1 MRPPGIEPGQIAWEA
16 IVLPLDYGRTRN
28 SYELAYASNK
38 FKRIAVVYS
47 GMEIIGLDNIPL
59 IRDDD
64 DLVEII
70 SSALKEK
77 RIALEDNDIVAVTE
91 KIVAKAEG
99 RLVDLDGVK
108 PSRKAIALSRKTG
121 KDPRIV
127 ELILRESKEVLRTGK
142 NFIIVETK
150 QGFVYA
156 NAGIDQS
163 NVEKGKVKLLP
174 RSPDKSAKRI
184 RRGLKEKTGKKIG
197 VVIVDSSGRPFRY
210 GTVGVAIGA
219 SGIKVLWDRRGDKD
233 LFERELQIT
242 RVAIADCLASA
253 ANLIIG
259 EASEKIPVAIIRGL
273 NFLGNGKVEDL
284 IRKKSE
290 DVFR

>member
-1 MRPPGIEPGQIAWEA
+1 
-16 IVLPLDYGRTRN
+16 
-28 SYELAYASNK
+28 
-38 FKRIAVVYS
+38 
-47 GMEIIGLDNIPL
+47 MEIIGLDNLPL
-59 IRDDD
+59 IRDGD

-99 RLVDLDGVK
+99 RLADLDEVK
-108 PSRKAIALSRKTG
+108 PSRRAIALSRKTG

-150 QGFVYA
+150 QGFVCA

-163 NVEKGKVKLLP
+163 NVEKGKAKLLP

-184 RRGLKEKTGKKIG
+184 RRGLEEKTGKKIG
-197 VVIVDSSGRPFRY
+197 VVIMDSSGRPFRY

-219 SGIKVLWDRRGDKD
+219 SGIRVLWDRRGDKD

-253 ANLIIG
+253 ANLIMG
-259 EASEKIPVAIIRGL
+259 EASEKTPVAIIRGL
-273 NFLGNGKVEDL
+273 NFLGN
-284 IRKKSE
+284 
-290 DVFR
+290 

>member
-1 MRPPGIEPGQIAWEA
+1 
-16 IVLPLDYGRTRN
+16 
-28 SYELAYASNK
+28 
-38 FKRIAVVYS
+38 
-47 GMEIIGLDNIPL
+47 MEIIGLDNLPL
-59 IRDDD
+59 IRDGD

-99 RLVDLDGVK
+99 RLVDLGEVK
-108 PSRKAIALSRKTG
+108 PSRRAIALSRKTG

-127 ELILRESKEVLRTGK
+127 ELILRESKEVLRIGK

-150 QGFVYA
+150 QGFVCA

-163 NVEKGKVKLLP
+163 NVEKGKAKLLP

-184 RRGLKEKTGKKIG
+184 RRGLEEKTGKKIG
-197 VVIVDSSGRPFRY
+197 VVIMDSSGRPFRY
-210 GTVGVAIGA
+210 GTVGMAIGA

-259 EASEKIPVAIIRGL
+259 EASEKIPVVIIRGL
-273 NFLGNGKVEDL
+273 NFLGNGKVKDL
-284 IRKKSE
+284 IRKKRE

>member
-1 MRPPGIEPGQIAWEA
+1 
-16 IVLPLDYGRTRN
+16 
-28 SYELAYASNK
+28 
-38 FKRIAVVYS
+38 
-47 GMEIIGLDNIPL
+47 MEIIGLDNLPL
-59 IRDDD
+59 IRDGD

-99 RLVDLDGVK
+99 RLVDLGEVK
-108 PSRKAIALSRKTG
+108 PSRRAIALSRKTG

-127 ELILRESKEVLRTGK
+127 ELILRESKEVLRIGK

-150 QGFVYA
+150 QGFVCA

-163 NVEKGKVKLLP
+163 NVEKGKAKLLP
-174 RSPDKSAKRI
+174 RNPDKSAKRI
-184 RRGLKEKTGKKIG
+184 RRGLEEKTGKKIG
-197 VVIVDSSGRPFRY
+197 VVIMDSSGRPFRY
-210 GTVGVAIGA
+210 GTVGMAIGA

-259 EASEKIPVAIIRGL
+259 EASEKIPVVIIRGL
-273 NFLGNGKVEDL
+273 NFLGNGKVKDL
-284 IRKKSE
+284 IRKKRE